1 MNPSANRVAL
11 TPKEF
16 FSSKV
21 APLLTPCS
29 HDAQGGVGTE
39 NPEGVDRIPMS
50 AGIYCTFREKERR
63 WASNESTK
71 GNVSTH
77 GSTMK
82 DGCEYVS
89 GIGNTGRRVRPFYSC
104 KFQLLISFILRYG
117 HESSEP
123 WRDMN
128 YEPRKWKSEIERP
141 NKQTVLEK

>member
-29 HDAQGGVGTE
+29 HDAQGGVGTK

-63 WASNESTK
+63 WASSESTK

-89 GIGNTGRRVRPFYSC
+89 GIENTGEEFGHFTLANFNFLFLLYYSMVMNRPSHRA
-104 KFQLLISFILRYG
+104 I
-117 HESSEP
+117 
-123 WRDMN
+123 
-128 YEPRKWKSEIERP
+128 
-141 NKQTVLEK
+141 